1 MEAFCFMTWVTNQ
14 NPSISSDWKKK
25 CFHVVLEHFN
35 RLVNDHA
42 NLIPP
47 KGGGARKCLFGSV
60 LWNKLA
66 IKSFQLH
73 FMLSITSSTGYTGYS
88 ETQWKKWSSHFSF
101 WSSCSSAVENACFW
115 NGAQQLSF
123 QFSFEA
129 SNTCVKMVFALPATK
144 KAVITVSCYEL
155 FHLWP

>member
-1 MEAFCFMTWVTNQ
+1 MLYDLGHKSE
-14 NPSISSDWKKK
+14 S
-25 CFHVVLEHFN
+25 L
-35 RLVNDHA
+35 
-42 NLIPP
+42 NLFWLKEKMFPRGFGTLQQTCKWP
-47 KGGGARKCLFGSV
+47 CKLNTTKGGGSKKVSMFGSV